1 MLSDRHTVIDFLRS
15 PPLLPSILSEDKT
28 LISYPEFFRSI
39 QRHLIDCSLGEFAF
53 EVLFF
58 DPEDT
63 KMLIEV
69 IGAACEE
76 LHLTTVNWV
85 RGSFDVVGVMI
96 LCILLQAAVEELA
109 KEGVPILQEFFLKW
123 GLEREGLN
131 VVCGPKACRDSK
143 SSWRCRSR
151 WGSAVAVRR
160 SR

>member
-63 KMLIEV
+63 KMLIDV

-109 KEGVPILQEFFLKW
+109 KEGVPILQEFCLK
-123 GLEREGLN
+123 
-131 VVCGPKACRDSK
+131 
-143 SSWRCRSR
+143 
-151 WGSAVAVRR
+151 
-160 SR
+160 

>member
-1 MLSDRHTVIDFLRS
+1 MIDFLRS
-15 PPLLPSILSEDKT
+15 PPLLPSILAEEKT

-123 GLEREGLN
+123 GLER
-131 VVCGPKACRDSK
+131 RDS
-143 SSWRCRSR
+143 R
-151 WGSAVAVRR
+151 
-160 SR
+160 